1 MRPLKA
7 AADLERPRSMR
18 ALRLWVHEHLRLP
31 DADEVA
37 LLEACESVVARQR
50 DILKD
55 ARQRAIRTR
64 SRDFATTITDLQREL
79 STKDDVAKDIVTSFE
94 AMLQSHR
101 DPKTNL
107 LGFSWFMERLEWF
120 LGFEQRLRWC
130 AVGLV
135 DIANF
140 KWYKD
145 TVGDL
150 VGDRIIARVARILG
164 DEIRSGDLLAG
175 ECRSSGQPGHQDLHA
190 RFGGDEFCF
199 LIPDVF
205 SFDEASGTA
214 ERFKTVVE
222 RYDWATEHPTLVE
235 CPVKVDVGMVCLQLG
250 PLAERLRRVGYLA
263 RELIQRADQVMYSAK
278 NEHAASVRAVAFRL
292 DAGKLVEVF
301 GCESAAQTGNRT
313 EPLV

>member
-1 MRPLKA
+1 M
-7 AADLERPRSMR
+7 
-18 ALRLWVHEHLRLP
+18 RLP

-64 SRDFATTITDLQREL
+64 SRDFTGTITYLQREL

-107 LGFSWFMERLEWF
+107 LHFPWFIERLEWF

-145 TVGDL
+145 TVGYL
-150 VGDRIIARVARILG
+150 VGARIIARVAAFSATRFDPETSSANAGLRASRAIRICTP
-164 DEIRSGDLLAG
+164 A
-175 ECRSSGQPGHQDLHA
+175 
-190 RFGGDEFCF
+190 
-199 LIPDVF
+199 
-205 SFDEASGTA
+205 
-214 ERFKTVVE
+214 
-222 RYDWATEHPTLVE
+222 
-235 CPVKVDVGMVCLQLG
+235 
-250 PLAERLRRVGYLA
+250 
-263 RELIQRADQVMYSAK
+263 
-278 NEHAASVRAVAFRL
+278 
-292 DAGKLVEVF
+292 
-301 GCESAAQTGNRT
+301 SAATNS
-313 EPLV
+313 VS